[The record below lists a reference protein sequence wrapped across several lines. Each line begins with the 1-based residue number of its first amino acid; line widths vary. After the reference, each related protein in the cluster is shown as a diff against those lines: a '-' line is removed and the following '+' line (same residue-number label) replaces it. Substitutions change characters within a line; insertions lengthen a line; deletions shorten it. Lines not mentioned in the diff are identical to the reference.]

1 MFVPSKPCRTV
12 HDFRGENLSVFN
24 NILYWAHE
32 CVPYVVH
39 LPASSFGIHVAH
51 LLEAL
56 QVVNHVQAFAS
67 LLCEPGYLG
76 ATENIQYNFWL
87 HYGWLCCVF
96 ADQDEDSLL
105 LAEPADTYDGD
116 LKQWFWET
124 HMQGSPFSCADF
136 ASDVLSR
143 LETKGSQKRQKHGL

>member
-87 HYGWLCCVF
+87 HYGWLCLPIKTKTACCLRSQLTLTTVT
-96 ADQDEDSLL
+96 SSS
-105 LAEPADTYDGD
+105 
-116 LKQWFWET
+116 
-124 HMQGSPFSCADF
+124 GSGKLTCRVHPSH
-136 ASDVLSR
+136 VLTSPV
-143 LETKGSQKRQKHGL
+143 TF